1 MTKSPLSPLI
11 SLSWSKSKSI
21 VSERDPEQ
29 TVKPQT
35 FHIPDSRTNLRDA
48 CDVLTEEEQSPRTTM
63 AWRRAFEASTAVS
76 DFDSLRWS
84 FTDRQTR
91 LRHSIPD
98 SCSSICL
105 STCSTLS
112 LFEFSWKL
120 IVKWKLFEI
129 ESFENHLNQNEYAS
143 IFNIRSKTFESWFE
157 SFENYFLLIAL
168 CFQKIIVNVISVYQF
183 MKK

>member
-1 MTKSPLSPLI
+1 M
-11 SLSWSKSKSI
+11 
-21 VSERDPEQ
+21 EQ
-29 TVKPQT
+29 IQEHCKWTR
-35 FHIPDSRTNLRDA
+35 SRTDGQTTNVSHSRQPHKSQGRMWRSDWGGTVGT
-48 CDVLTEEEQSPRTTM
+48 DNDGLTKGVWSQ
-63 AWRRAFEASTAVS
+63 AVS